1 MHKLLSLA
9 LVALFLMTSTASA
22 HKIIMAVYQ
31 SGDLIEGELGFSSG
45 DMAVDQRIEVFD
57 ENGNK
62 LGETKTDED
71 GFFTF
76 QPTQATAHIF
86 RADLGAGHVA
96 ETSMSALEVAKVEG
110 LVQPAAAKTAIAS
123 APAQMPSPSPA
134 AQYPSMDQAALAKMI
149 RDELRPLRREIA
161 AYKEKNDLQTILGGI
176 GYIVGIFGFAMYM
189 AARKK
194 LKEATK

>member
-1 MHKLLSLA
+1 MHKLLSSA

-31 SGDLIEGELGFSSG
+31 SGDMIEGELGFSSG
-45 DMAVDQRIEVFD
+45 NMAVDHLIEVFD
-57 ENGNK
+57 ENGNT

-76 QPTQATAHIF
+76 QPTQATTHVF
-86 RADLGAGHVA
+86 RADLGAGHIGEA
-96 ETSMSALEVAKVEG
+96 TMSAAELASFTGLAKN
-110 LVQPAAAKTAIAS
+110 A
-123 APAQMPSPSPA
+123 APAPGNQTAPAVTSTAPSVGA
-134 AQYPSMDQAALAKMI
+134 TVDQAMLAKAI